1 MDFRF
6 FYLYLLT
13 NWNPIKIVRMIK
25 AKTFIGMAVMLL
37 TLTGMIAC
45 SIDDIPVYDNSGPT
59 ESLYGEWRLVGWME
73 DGTWFE
79 VDTNYVSH
87 HHLSI
92 EFRENGSV
100 WAWSMVNEIT
110 VGQLTLNGNEMNL
123 DTTSRGSE
131 MVLLGYKENLF
142 FESHIYDIKSYQ
154 ISGKQLKLYFT
165 DEDYFVFTKD
175 YDDSEEYSYAWKN
188 GPTDPY
194 IGEVTA
200 IDDGEVIVKIVNSPA
215 KTLYYT
221 RSWPP
226 SSSYHN
232 CHFATSDLPDLSFEI
247 GDMIAFRISKF
258 RRQKGNEKEYLC
270 VVEPCKDVQHVTDRT
285 GTMFKDRLGG
295 WMIIDDEKNEKDC
308 GIYYYPLKALPEAYL
323 VDGLSVI
330 FSGGL
335 YSTPRLP
342 SEASSYSDCYYLDID
357 AIELAS
363 PPGSIVVIDETTFPD
378 AGLRDWLAR
387 NCKWAN
393 DNLLTQ
399 KEIEGVTSLD
409 ISSSSVSSLKGIEF
423 FFNLISLK
431 ASNCGLK
438 DVDVSKNT
446 ELVYMDLDRNQLKS
460 IDLSKNTK
468 LEKVH
473 LERNLLTSID
483 LTGLKKLVN
492 VYCYQNQ
499 IYSESM
505 DALIASLSSECPDTF
520 CVINARYASER
531 NVITKSQV
539 ATAMSKGWKVID
551 WHYGNPQKYDGSDE

>member
-45 SIDDIPVYDNSGPT
+45 SIDDMPVYDNSDPT
-59 ESLYGEWRLVGWME
+59 ESLYGEWRLVGWTE

-110 VGQLTLNGNEMNL
+110 VGQLTLNGNEMNW

-175 YDDSEEYSYAWKN
+175 YDDSEEYAYAWKN

-285 GTMFKDRLGG
+285 GTMFKDRLRG

-335 YSTPRLP
+335 YSTLRLP

>member
-1 MDFRF
+1 
-6 FYLYLLT
+6 
-13 NWNPIKIVRMIK
+13 
-25 AKTFIGMAVMLL
+25 
-37 TLTGMIAC
+37 
-45 SIDDIPVYDNSGPT
+45 
-59 ESLYGEWRLVGWME
+59 
-73 DGTWFE
+73 
-79 VDTNYVSH
+79 
-87 HHLSI
+87 
-92 EFRENGSV
+92 
-100 WAWSMVNEIT
+100 MVNEIT
-110 VGQLTLNGNEMNL
+110 VGQLTLNGNEMNW

-221 RSWPP
+221 CSWPP

-270 VVEPCKDVQHVTDRT
+270 VVEPCKDVQHITERT
-285 GTMFKDRLGG
+285 GTMFKDRLRG

-323 VDGLSVI
+323 VDGLSVV

-357 AIELAS
+357 TIELAS

-409 ISSSSVSSLKGIEF
+409 ISLH
-423 FFNLISLK
+423 N
-431 ASNCGLK
+431 
-438 DVDVSKNT
+438 DT
-446 ELVYMDLDRNQLKS
+446 Y
-460 IDLSKNTK
+460 
-468 LEKVH
+468 
-473 LERNLLTSID
+473 
-483 LTGLKKLVN
+483 
-492 VYCYQNQ
+492 YCFTYFR
-499 IYSESM
+499 I
-505 DALIASLSSECPDTF
+505 I
-520 CVINARYASER
+520 
-531 NVITKSQV
+531 
-539 ATAMSKGWKVID
+539 G
-551 WHYGNPQKYDGSDE
+551 

>member
-45 SIDDIPVYDNSGPT
+45 SIDDMPVYDNSDPT
-59 ESLYGEWRLVGWME
+59 ESLYGEWRLVGWTE

-110 VGQLTLNGNEMNL
+110 VGQLILNGNEMNW

-285 GTMFKDRLGG
+285 GTMFKDRLRG

-492 VYCYQNQ
+492 VYCYQNR
-499 IYSESM
+499 IYSEAM

>member
-45 SIDDIPVYDNSGPT
+45 SIDDMPVYDNSDPT
-59 ESLYGEWRLVGWME
+59 ESLYGEWRLVGWTE

-110 VGQLTLNGNEMNL
+110 VGQLILNGNEMNW

-285 GTMFKDRLGG
+285 GTMFKDRLRG

-308 GIYYYPLKALPEAYL
+308 GIYYYPLKALPEEYL
-323 VDGLSVI
+323 VDGLSVV

>member
-1 MDFRF
+1 
-6 FYLYLLT
+6 
-13 NWNPIKIVRMIK
+13 MIK
-25 AKTFIGMAVMLL
+25 AKAFIGMAVMLF

-45 SIDDIPVYDNSGPT
+45 SIDDMPVYDNSDPT
-59 ESLYGEWRLVGWME
+59 ESLYGEWRLVGWTE

-92 EFRENGSV
+92 EFMENGSV

-110 VGQLTLNGNEMNL
+110 VGQLTLNGNEMNW

-175 YDDSEEYSYAWKN
+175 YDDSEEYAYAWKN

-200 IDDGEVIVKIVNSPA
+200 IDDGEVIVKIVNFPA
-215 KTLYYT
+215 RTLYYT

-270 VVEPCKDVQHVTDRT
+270 VVEPCKDVQHITDRT
-285 GTMFKDRLGG
+285 GTMFKDRLRG

-335 YSTPRLP
+335 YSTPSLP

-423 FFNLISLK
+423 FFNLTSLK

-438 DVDVSKNT
+438 EVDVSKNT

-468 LEKVH
+468 LEQVH

>member
-1 MDFRF
+1 
-6 FYLYLLT
+6 
-13 NWNPIKIVRMIK
+13 
-25 AKTFIGMAVMLL
+25 MAVMLL

-45 SIDDIPVYDNSGPT
+45 SIDDMPVYDNSDPT

-175 YDDSEEYSYAWKN
+175 YDDSEEYAYAWKN

-285 GTMFKDRLGG
+285 GTMFKDRLRG

-335 YSTPRLP
+335 YSTLRLP

>member
-1 MDFRF
+1 
-6 FYLYLLT
+6 
-13 NWNPIKIVRMIK
+13 
-25 AKTFIGMAVMLL
+25 MAVMLL

-45 SIDDIPVYDNSGPT
+45 SIDDMPVYDNSDPT

-100 WAWSMVNEIT
+100 WDWSMVNEIT
-110 VGQLTLNGNEMNL
+110 VGQLTLNGNEMNW

-175 YDDSEEYSYAWKN
+175 YDDSEEYAYAWKN
-188 GPTDPY
+188 GPKGPY

-200 IDDGEVIVKIVNSPA
+200 IDDGEVIVKIVNFPA
-215 KTLYYT
+215 GALYYT

-468 LEKVH
+468 LEQVH

>member
-1 MDFRF
+1 M
-6 FYLYLLT
+6 
-13 NWNPIKIVRMIK
+13 KK
-25 AKTFIGMAVMLL
+25 AKAFIGMAVMLL

-45 SIDDIPVYDNSGPT
+45 SIDDMPVYDNSDPT

-73 DGTWFE
+73 GGTWFE

-110 VGQLTLNGNEMNL
+110 VGQLTLNGNEMNW

-175 YDDSEEYSYAWKN
+175 YDDSEEYAYAWKN

-270 VVEPCKDVQHVTDRT
+270 VVEPCKDVQHVTNRT
-285 GTMFKDRLGG
+285 GTMFKDRLRG

-335 YSTPRLP
+335 YSTLRLP

-438 DVDVSKNT
+438 EVDVSKNT

-468 LEKVH
+468 LEQVH

-492 VYCYQNQ
+492 VYCYQNR
-499 IYSESM
+499 IYSEAM

-520 CVINARYASER
+520 CVINARYASEG

>member
-45 SIDDIPVYDNSGPT
+45 SIDDMPVYDNSDPT

-100 WAWSMVNEIT
+100 LAWSMVNEIT
-110 VGQLTLNGNEMNL
+110 VGQLTLNGNEMNW

-285 GTMFKDRLGG
+285 GTMFKDRLRG

-323 VDGLSVI
+323 VDGLSVV